1 MWHKPNT
8 KRINNIRVC
17 FVYFLSFFW
26 GGASGGEWAGQKA
39 RPSVIVLKNTPK
51 LAEKTVSSLVNGA
64 RKVSELHLVPRQRR
78 RRALIAII
86 YCHHFRARRHCHRL
100 SAHIVSA
107 RGDRGSGIR

>member
-17 FVYFLSFFW
+17 FGFLSLIL

-39 RPSVIVLKNTPK
+39 WPSVIVLKNTPK

-64 RKVSELHLVPRQRR
+64 RKVSELYLVPRQRR
-78 RRALIAII
+78 RHALIAIT
-86 YCHHFRARRHCHRL
+86 YCHHFRARRHCHQL

-107 RGDRGSGIR
+107 WGDRGSGIQ